1 MKKTPLLILVSC
13 VMIFAVSCANLVT
26 VGKPS
31 PTLTKIQERK
41 AVIVGTAANMPPL
54 NMMTKKGV
62 PAGLDVDLAQAIAGA
77 MGVEL
82 KLVTKNFADLLP
94 ALEKGEV
101 DMVISGMTITPDR
114 NLKVAFAG
122 PYHITGK
129 SYLTKAAAIAKITN
143 PKELNSAKFHFT
155 ALAGSTSEQLV
166 KELMPLAKYTPVD
179 KYDDGVALVLAD
191 KVDAMVSDY
200 HACIVAAVRNP
211 KAGLI
216 TVISRFT
223 YEPLGIALP
232 AGDSHLLNWMDNFIG
247 IMSESGGLEA
257 MKLKWIENPNWIT
270 ELP

>member
-1 MKKTPLLILVSC
+1 MKKNLLLIFVAFII
-13 VMIFAVSCANLVT
+13 IFAVSCANMVT
-26 VGKPS
+26 AGKPS
-31 PTLTKIQERK
+31 PTLDKIQKRG

-54 NMMTKKGV
+54 NMMSKKGV
-62 PAGLDVDLAQAIAGA
+62 PAGLDIDLAQSIAGA

-94 ALEKGEV
+94 ALQAGEV
-101 DMVISGMTITPDR
+101 DMILSGMTITPDR

-129 SYLTKAAAIAKITN
+129 SYLTKAAAIAKVTD

-166 KELMPLAKYTPVD
+166 KELMPQAKYTPVSN
-179 KYDDGVALVLAD
+179 YDDGVAMVLGD

-211 KAGLI
+211 KAGLV

-232 AGDSHLLNWMDNFIG
+232 ASDPHLLNWMDNFLG
-247 IMSESGGLEA
+247 IMTESGGLD
-257 MKLKWIENPNWIT
+257 MLKLKWIDDPSWIT